1 MIEPWVS
8 YLPTALY
15 GAAAA
20 LAAFDLW
27 QGLRPLRGAII
38 ALVSLGLA
46 ARVGVLLEPGLC
58 PLSTA
63 GSGMG
68 IVALFLALHLICAVR
83 LDGSARVRTVALLGL
98 ILAFDAA
105 GLLVSPAGRSIEL
118 PEREQALAEI
128 HGGLILLACAAFAAG
143 AVYSLLY
150 VFLYRIIRRRRLG
163 FWFTR
168 LPSLWRL
175 EAGSRTANSLGL
187 IALTLGL
194 CVGVYLLAAT
204 EGGLPLGD
212 AVVQRTFLLWLLFAA
227 EKACRWFLRWTG
239 IRVMWVPLAGM
250 VVILALMLAGETG
263 HPFWSGS

>member
-15 GAAAA
+15 AAAA
-20 LAAFDLW
+20 VAAAFDLW
-27 QGLRPLRGAII
+27 QGLRPLRGVVIV
-38 ALVSLGLA
+38 LTGLGVV
-46 ARVGVLLEPGLC
+46 ARVAVLLEPGLC

-68 IVALFLALHLICAVR
+68 MVSLFLALHLCCTVR
-83 LDGSARVRTVALLGL
+83 LDGSARVRAVALLGL

-105 GLLVSPAGRSIEL
+105 GLLVSPAGRGVEL
-118 PEREQALAEI
+118 PEGARALAEI

-175 EAGSRTANSLGL
+175 EAGSKTANSVGL
-187 IALTLGL
+187 LALTLGL
-194 CVGVYLLAAT
+194 LVGAHLLAEAR
-204 EGGLPLGD
+204 GGLPLGD
-212 AVVQRTFLLWLLFAA
+212 ALVQRSLLLWLLFAA
-227 EKACRWFLRWTG
+227 EKACRWFLHWTG

-250 VVILALMLAGETG
+250 VVILALMLVGETG
-263 HPFWSGS
+263 HPFGSDS